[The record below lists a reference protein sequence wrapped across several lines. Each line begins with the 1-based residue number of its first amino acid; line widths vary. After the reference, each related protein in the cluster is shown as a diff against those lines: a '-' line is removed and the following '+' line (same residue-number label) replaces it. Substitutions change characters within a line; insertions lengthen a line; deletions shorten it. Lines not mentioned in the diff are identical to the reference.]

1 MISQRIDTPSGC
13 VLVARMPQLEEL
25 EALATA
31 EELQSVASFCSCSRR
46 RERLAWRALLR
57 ESQGEQVE
65 VRYQESGA
73 PIILNSPYKYIS
85 VSHSRTHVAIALS
98 HTPCGVDIESLDR
111 DFSKAESRYM
121 RDEERTLCH
130 EEWWSAVVWCAK
142 ETLYKVAQPE
152 GVDLLS
158 GLRVESLDSAA
169 SVIEARVL
177 DGEPIR
183 LGLKFVE
190 DQMLVYTL

>member
-57 ESQGEQVE
+57 ESLGEQVE

-111 DFSKAESRYM
+111 DFSKVASRYL

-130 EEWWSAVVWCAK
+130 EEWWSAAVCCAK

-158 GLRVESLDSAA
+158 GLRVESLDSEA
-169 SVIEARVL
+169 SVIEARVMQ
-177 DGEPIR
+177 GEPIR

-190 DQMLVYTL
+190 DQILVYTL

>member
-13 VLVARMPQLEEL
+13 VLVARMAQLEEL
-25 EALATA
+25 EVSATV
-31 EELQSVASFCSCSRR
+31 EELQAVASFCSCSRR

-111 DFSKAESRYM
+111 DFSKVESRYM
-121 RDEERTLCH
+121 RDEERVLSR
-130 EEWWSAVVWCAK
+130 EEWWSAAVWCAK
-142 ETLYKVAQPE
+142 ETLYKVAQAE

-158 GLRVESLDSAA
+158 GLRIESLDSEA
-169 SVIEARVL
+169 SVIEARVMQ
-177 DGEPIR
+177 GEPIR

>member
-13 VLVARMPQLEEL
+13 VLVARIAQLEEL
-25 EALATA
+25 EASATA

-111 DFSKAESRYM
+111 DFSKVESRYM
-121 RDEERTLCH
+121 RDEERVLSC
-130 EEWWSAVVWCAK
+130 EEWWSAAVWCAK

-158 GLRVESLDSAA
+158 GLRVESLDSEA
-169 SVIEARVL
+169 SVIVARVL

-183 LGLKFVE
+183 LGLQFVE

>member
-1 MISQRIDTPSGC
+1 MISQCIDTPSGC

-111 DFSKAESRYM
+111 DFSKVASRYL

-130 EEWWSAVVWCAK
+130 EEWWSAAVWCAK

-158 GLRVESLDSAA
+158 GLRVESLDSEA
-169 SVIEARVL
+169 SVIEARVMQ
-177 DGEPIR
+177 GEPIR

-190 DQMLVYTL
+190 DQILVYTL

>member
-1 MISQRIDTPSGC
+1 MISQCIDIPSGC

-57 ESQGEQVE
+57 ESLGEQVE

-111 DFSKAESRYM
+111 DFSKVASRYL

-130 EEWWSAVVWCAK
+130 EEWWSAAVWCAK

-158 GLRVESLDSAA
+158 GLRIESLDSEA
-169 SVIEARVL
+169 SVIEARVMQ
-177 DGEPIR
+177 GEPIR

>member
-13 VLVARMPQLEEL
+13 VLVARMAQLEEL
-25 EALATA
+25 EASATA

-57 ESQGEQVE
+57 ESQGELVE
-65 VRYQESGA
+65 VGYKESGA
-73 PIILNSPYKYIS
+73 PIILNSLYKYIS

-111 DFSKAESRYM
+111 DFSKVASRYL

-130 EEWWSAVVWCAK
+130 EEWWSAAVWCAK

-158 GLRVESLDSAA
+158 GLRIEALDSEA
-169 SVIEARVL
+169 SVIVARVL

>member
-13 VLVARMPQLEEL
+13 VLVARMAQLEEL
-25 EALATA
+25 EASATA
-31 EELQSVASFCSCSRR
+31 EELQAVASFCSCSRR

-65 VRYQESGA
+65 VGYQESGA

-111 DFSKAESRYM
+111 DFSKVASRYL
-121 RDEERTLCH
+121 RDEERVLSR
-130 EEWWSAVVWCAK
+130 EEWWSAAVWCAK

-152 GVDLLS
+152 GVDLLN
-158 GLRVESLDSAA
+158 GLRIEALDSEA
-169 SVIEARVL
+169 SIIVARVL
-177 DGEPIR
+177 ESEPIR
-183 LGLKFVE
+183 LGLNFVE

>member
-25 EALATA
+25 EASATA
-31 EELQSVASFCSCSRR
+31 EELQSVASFSSCSRR
-46 RERLAWRALLR
+46 RERLSWRALLR

-65 VRYQESGA
+65 VGYQESGA

-111 DFSKAESRYM
+111 DFSKVASRYLCH
-121 RDEERTLCH
+121 EERALCH
-130 EEWWSAVVWCAK
+130 EEWWLAAVWCAK
-142 ETLYKVAQPE
+142 ETLYKVAQRK

-158 GLRVESLDSAA
+158 GLRVEALDCAA
-169 SVIEARVL
+169 SVIVARVMQ
-177 DGEPIR
+177 GEPIR
-183 LGLKFVE
+183 LGLKFTE
-190 DQMLVYTL
+190 DQVLVYTL

>member
-13 VLVARMPQLEEL
+13 VLVARMAQLEEL

-31 EELQSVASFCSCSRR
+31 EELQSVASFSSCSRR

-65 VRYQESGA
+65 IGYKESGA

-85 VSHSRTHVAIALS
+85 VSHSRTHVAIVLS

-111 DFSKAESRYM
+111 DFSKVESRYM
-121 RDEERTLCH
+121 RDEERVLSR
-130 EEWWSAVVWCAK
+130 EEWWSAAVWCAK

-158 GLRVESLDSAA
+158 GLRIEALDSAA
-169 SVIEARVL
+169 SVIVVRVL

-183 LGLKFVE
+183 LGLKFEE
-190 DQMLVYTL
+190 DQILVYTL

>member
-1 MISQRIDTPSGC
+1 MISQCIDIPSGC
-13 VLVARMPQLEEL
+13 VLVARMAQLEEL

-57 ESQGEQVE
+57 ESLGEQVE

-111 DFSKAESRYM
+111 DFSKVASRYL

-130 EEWWSAVVWCAK
+130 EEWWSAAVWCAK

-158 GLRVESLDSAA
+158 GLRIESLDSEA
-169 SVIEARVL
+169 SVIEARVMQ
-177 DGEPIR
+177 GEPIR

>member
-25 EALATA
+25 EASATA

-65 VRYQESGA
+65 VGYKESGA
-73 PIILNSPYKYIS
+73 PIISNSLYKYIS
-85 VSHSRTHVAIALS
+85 VSHSRTHVAIVLS

-111 DFSKAESRYM
+111 DFSKVASRYLC
-121 RDEERTLCH
+121 DEERTLCC
-130 EEWWSAVVWCAK
+130 EEWWSAAVWCAK

-158 GLRVESLDSAA
+158 GLRIEALDSEA
-169 SVIEARVL
+169 SVIEARVMQ
-177 DGEPIR
+177 GEPIR

>member
-1 MISQRIDTPSGC
+1 MISQCIDTPSGC

-57 ESQGEQVE
+57 ESLGEQVE

-111 DFSKAESRYM
+111 DFSKVASRYL
-121 RDEERTLCH
+121 RDEERVLSC
-130 EEWWSAVVWCAK
+130 EEWWSAAVWCAK

-158 GLRVESLDSAA
+158 GLRIEALDSTA
-169 SVIEARVL
+169 SVIEARVMQ
-177 DGEPIR
+177 GEPIR

>member
-13 VLVARMPQLEEL
+13 VLVARMAQLEEL
-25 EALATA
+25 EVSATA
-31 EELQSVASFCSCSRR
+31 EELQSVAFFSSCSRR
-46 RERLAWRALLR
+46 RDRLAWRALLR

-65 VRYQESGA
+65 VGYKESGA

-111 DFSKAESRYM
+111 DFSKVASRYLCH
-121 RDEERTLCH
+121 EERALCH
-130 EEWWSAVVWCAK
+130 EEWWLAAVWCAK
-142 ETLYKVAQPE
+142 ETLYKVAQRK

-158 GLRVESLDSAA
+158 GLRVEALDCAA
-169 SVIEARVL
+169 SVIVARVMQ
-177 DGEPIR
+177 GEPIR
-183 LGLKFVE
+183 LGLKFTE
-190 DQMLVYTL
+190 DQVLVYTL

>member
-13 VLVARMPQLEEL
+13 VLVARMAQLEEL
-25 EALATA
+25 EASATA
-31 EELQSVASFCSCSRR
+31 EELQSVASFSSCSRC

-111 DFSKAESRYM
+111 DFSKVESRYL

-130 EEWWSAVVWCAK
+130 EEWWSAAVWCAK

-152 GVDLLS
+152 GVDLLR
-158 GLRVESLDSAA
+158 GLRIEALDSAA
-169 SVIEARVL
+169 SVIEARVMQ
-177 DGEPIR
+177 GEPIR

>member
-13 VLVARMPQLEEL
+13 VLVARMAQL
-25 EALATA
+25 EALEASATA

-57 ESQGEQVE
+57 ESQGELVE
-65 VRYQESGA
+65 VGYKESGA
-73 PIILNSPYKYIS
+73 PIILNSLYKYIS

-111 DFSKAESRYM
+111 DFSKVASRYL

-130 EEWWSAVVWCAK
+130 EEWWSAAVWCAK

-158 GLRVESLDSAA
+158 GLRIEALDSEA
-169 SVIEARVL
+169 SVIVARVL

>member
-1 MISQRIDTPSGC
+1 MISQCIDTPSGC

-57 ESQGEQVE
+57 ESLGEQVE

-111 DFSKAESRYM
+111 DFSKVESRYLC
-121 RDEERTLCH
+121 DEERVLSC
-130 EEWWSAVVWCAK
+130 EEWWSAAVWCAK

-158 GLRVESLDSAA
+158 GLRIESLDSAA
-169 SVIEARVL
+169 SVIEARVMQ
-177 DGEPIR
+177 GEPIR